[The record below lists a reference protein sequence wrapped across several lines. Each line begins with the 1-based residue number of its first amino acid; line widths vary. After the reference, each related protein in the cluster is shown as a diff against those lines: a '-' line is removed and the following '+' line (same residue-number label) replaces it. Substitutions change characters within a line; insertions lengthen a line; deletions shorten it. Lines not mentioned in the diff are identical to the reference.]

1 MCVCVSVCVT
11 VCVHV
16 CVCVCVAGTVFK
28 FDVCIIYDHH
38 LSKNQLLIFWLKL
51 HAEMCNVRLY
61 FQFHNQLIGNYS
73 VV

>member
-1 MCVCVSVCVT
+1 MYVCMCVCVTST

-16 CVCVCVAGTVFK
+16 CVCVCVAGIVFK

-38 LSKNQLLIFWLKL
+38 LSKGLKL

-61 FQFHNQLIGNYS
+61 FIIS
-73 VV
+73 